1 MKKFFWVLSIVSIL
15 GLASCDSGSS
25 EEAKRLLTK
34 ILNLVGIPQ
43 TIVVNICQDEN
54 GDGVCGVLELQAEVT
69 IKKGDSIATI
79 WNKITNTAEGK
90 YLLETYDATLPLLLE
105 LQDSSSEYYT
115 DKFTIPFNGLKST
128 EEEKDLSI
136 LQAMVDAGHLSA
148 DDISAVK
155 EMDNQEIFYETL
167 LKNFEINLNTLTEQ
181 NLSSP
186 RAVLANIKEIA
197 EELKEAG
204 IADELPK
211 KIDGCEDNNSCVEES
226 IEETIIDENES
237 QVIQDNETKRTKE
250 LVAGKT
256 FYMYDNE
263 SNSVQEVAFNAQ
275 ADTFIMDGEIEP
287 ITIKGNKLLFNND
300 SDGSYTIITEA
311 TDYLVFTDYHADGTL
326 SGDGHKLYFNQS
338 DAEGERGG
346 ETAKPIGFTKEMLK
360 DKVFYHYAFTEE
372 DGSKVYG
379 KMTIAS
385 ETSWLRKEVIV
396 STDGEV
402 VGNETFPVSYIL
414 EDGKIKSDAGSDYRY
429 LTLNSQDDNAWYVTE
444 EVDRG
449 KDGIIDES
457 SDDTLYLS
465 KPADYPAEL

>member
-167 LKNFEINLNTLTEQ
+167 LKDFEINLNTLTEQ

-186 RAVLANIKEIA
+186 RAVLANIKEMA

-275 ADTFIMDGEIEP
+275 ADTLMDGEIEP
-287 ITIKGNKLLFNND
+287 ITIKGNRLLFNND
-300 SDGSYTIITEA
+300 SDGSYTVITEA

-338 DAEGERGG
+338 DAEAEV
-346 ETAKPIGFTKEMLK
+346 TSTPAQTSSL
-360 DKVFYHYAFTEE
+360 AFTTSNLDGKVVYAISNEHEE
-372 DGSKVYG
+372 TKYVKSKFTTKQMITEIYNSNGELIDSSTEDYIVKDDGSIDIGV
-379 KMTIAS
+379 
-385 ETSWLRKEVIV
+385 E
-396 STDGEV
+396 
-402 VGNETFPVSYIL
+402 GNFKRQE
-414 EDGKIKSDAGSDYRY
+414 IKSDRWII
-429 LTLNSQDDNAWYVTE
+429 LCTCDDN
-444 EVDRG
+444 D
-449 KDGIIDES
+449 DGIKETS
-457 SDDTLYLS
+457 ETHEWLTV
-465 KPADYPAEL
+465 KPDNFPN

>member
-287 ITIKGNKLLFNND
+287 ITIKGNRLLFNND
-300 SDGSYTIITEA
+300 SDGSYAIITEA
-311 TDYLVFTDYHADGTL
+311 TDYLFFTDYYADGTL
-326 SGDGHKLYFNQS
+326 DGDGHKLYFNQS
-338 DAEGERGG
+338 DAEAEV
-346 ETAKPIGFTKEMLK
+346 TSTPAQTPSL
-360 DKVFYHYAFTEE
+360 AFTTSNLDGKVVYAIFNEHEE
-372 DGSKVYG
+372 TKYVKAKFTTKQIIMEKYNSNGELIDSSTEDYIVKDDGSIDIGV
-379 KMTIAS
+379 
-385 ETSWLRKEVIV
+385 E
-396 STDGEV
+396 
-402 VGNETFPVSYIL
+402 GNFKRQE
-414 EDGKIKSDAGSDYRY
+414 IKSDRWII
-429 LTLNSQDDNAWYVTE
+429 LCTCDDN
-444 EVDRG
+444 D
-449 KDGIIDES
+449 DGIKETS
-457 SDDTLYLS
+457 ETQEWLTV
-465 KPADYPAEL
+465 KPDNFPN